1 MKNKKVVTNYQ
12 ARNYRGAGGSVSPE
26 KSVAPPWKNVL
37 NIVKNIWA
45 PLSKLFASPGAQ
57 SGLGLPIMLATVQQ

>member
-26 KSVAPPWKNVL
+26 KNVAPPWKNVL
-37 NIVKNIWA
+37 NIVKNI
-45 PLSKLFASPGAQ
+45 
-57 SGLGLPIMLATVQQ
+57 